1 MGTVSYRPSYC
12 ESGSLLYFHISHQ
25 KKTQIFI
32 MSWEDNIAALKNQG
46 LAHVA
51 FYGTDAGWLQASA
64 GSNITGP
71 ECKTIV
77 ANMESQANF
86 QMAGIRCGG
95 QKFMF
100 LSANAEG
107 TVVRGKKGQGGVHCA
122 KSKTVLIVG
131 IYGEDVQPGAAAVA
145 VENFAAHLEK
155 SGM

>member
-1 MGTVSYRPSYC
+1 
-12 ESGSLLYFHISHQ
+12 
-25 KKTQIFI
+25 
-32 MSWEDNIAALKNQG
+32 MSWEDNIASLKNQG
-46 LAHVA
+46 LSGVA

-77 ANMESQANF
+77 ANMAQQANF

-100 LSANAEG
+100 LSSNPDG
-107 TVVRGKKGQGGVHCA
+107 TVVRGKQGKGGIHIA

-131 IYGEDVQPGAAAVA
+131 IYGEDLQPGTAAVA
-145 VENFAAHLEK
+145 IENFAEHLK
-155 SGM
+155 NSGM